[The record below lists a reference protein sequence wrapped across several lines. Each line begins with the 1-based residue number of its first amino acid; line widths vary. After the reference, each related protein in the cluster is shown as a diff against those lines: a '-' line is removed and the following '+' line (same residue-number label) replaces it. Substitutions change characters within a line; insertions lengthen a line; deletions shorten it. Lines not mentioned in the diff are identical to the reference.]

1 MAPMIGL
8 PHSLASRCGARHP
21 SSVRVFHLLFFALL
35 TALAAAEPLVGP
47 ASGSLFIHGG
57 GVLTRE
63 QINEFIQLA
72 GGVDAP
78 FVIIPTAYPGEDW
91 NDTYV
96 TKSFLTRAG
105 VKNLRVLHTR
115 DHAVANSDA
124 FLEPLRAA
132 RGVWIDGG
140 RQWRLADAYL
150 GTRVQSELQN
160 VLARGGVIGGSSA
173 GATIQGSYLVRGA
186 PEGNHIM
193 MAKGHEEGLAFLK
206 NVAIDQHVIARK
218 RERDLLEVI
227 AARPELI
234 GIGLDEGTAIIVN
247 RDRARVLGLGKTLL
261 YGREISAADPSHPYL
276 SFAPGEVIDLATRQ
290 RAPAQ

>member
-1 MAPMIGL
+1 MRT
-8 PHSLASRCGARHP
+8 S
-21 SSVRVFHLLFFALL
+21 
-35 TALAAAEPLVGP
+35 ALALIFLFLFTKLAGAEPTIGP
-47 ASGSLFIHGG
+47 AAGALFVHGG
-57 GVLTRE
+57 GTLTRE
-63 QINEFIQLA
+63 QIKEFIELA

-96 TKSFLTRAG
+96 EKSFLKRFG

-115 DHAVANSDA
+115 DRDIANSA
-124 FLEPLRAA
+124 TFVEPLLTA

-150 GTRVQSELQN
+150 GTRTQLELQN

-186 PEGNHIM
+186 PEGNQIM
-193 MAKGHEEGLAFLK
+193 MARGHEEGLGFLK
-206 NVAIDQHVIARK
+206 NVAIDQHVIARQ

-227 AARPELI
+227 TAKPGLL
-234 GIGLDEGTAIIVN
+234 GIGLDEGTAIVVHG
-247 RDRARVLGLGKTLL
+247 DRARVIGQSKMLL
-261 YGREISAADPSHPYL
+261 YADGLTPSGASERYLAFSA
-276 SFAPGEVIDLATRQ
+276 GQEVDLAKRQ
-290 RAPAQ
+290 AVAAEPARVPAGK